1 MVGSRYDNLVHDRS
15 GPHAREEG
23 EGGRLERLL
32 PELIKRLVEGIDKF
46 SEAKD
51 MRQRVSELKLPK
63 EVLALLLAQ
72 LEESKNGLYRALA
85 KELRDFLEQTNFADE
100 LIAALTKLTFEIRT
114 EVRFVPSQK
123 SRQGVTPDI
132 RAKVK
137 VNRGAGGPEATGPHG
152 SAAEHTPQHEPAE
165 PSPSTSEAEDTKAQ
179 GAGPETSQGPASAPT
194 QSPKEAGS

>member
-15 GPHAREEG
+15 GSHAREEG

-46 SEAKD
+46 SEGKD

-123 SRQGVTPDI
+123 PRQGVTPDI

-137 VNRGAGGPEATGPHG
+137 VNRGGGGPEAARPHASGP
-152 SAAEHTPQHEPAE
+152 EHTQKHEPVE
-165 PSPSTSEAEDTKAQ
+165 PSPATSAVDDTEAQRA
-179 GAGPETSQGPASAPT
+179 AAETSQEPASAPT